1 MQRSRELLTE
11 GIMDRFELSFYGTA
25 TIIMGLASLFILGG
39 MLIYTSLYRKRGNT
53 EDKLFFA
60 LILTNIAAAL
70 FICLIYVLAGF
81 GIEPE
86 SVGGLVCFLGFFL
99 SVYAFSFL
107 YCLYHMHRM
116 EWKKEKINRM
126 MLLVLVPELILN
138 ILLFVS
144 VFTGSLYAGSIVLG
158 CLEIYVYDIFNL
170 APLIIGGIFAWCISF
185 KRNKKMPVLIL
196 IIIATHI
203 FLTLA
208 CVINSTP
215 LFLSMYL
222 MLTHFVSMSDSFY
235 GEVA

>member
-25 TIIMGLASLFILGG
+25 SIIMGLASLFILGG

-60 LILTNIAAAL
+60 LILTNIAAAI

-86 SVGGLVCFLGFFL
+86 SVGDCLGGCYSGRLDAYPCLGFMQL
-99 SVYAFSFL
+99 QDD
-107 YCLYHMHRM
+107 M
-116 EWKKEKINRM
+116 EKINRM
-126 MLLVLVPELILN
+126 MLLVLVPELILI

-196 IIIATHI
+196 IIIAAHI

-222 MLTHFVSMSDSFY
+222 MLTYFVSMSDSFY